1 MFVLHERLEADTHAI
16 VDWPVSSVRLMNDAT
31 YPWLILVPRQN
42 GIRELHELSKDDR
55 AQVMEEITQASMVL
69 SEMYGPDKINVGA
82 IGNMVP
88 QLHIHVVARTVSDP
102 AWPGP
107 VWGAHPPRPYD
118 NEAHS
123 ATLAALSK
131 ALEGVFG

>member
-42 GIRELHELSKDDR
+42 EIRELYELSQADR
-55 AQVMEEITQASMVL
+55 NQVMEEISQASKVL
-69 SEMYGPDKINVGA
+69 NGLYGLDKINVGA

-88 QLHIHVVARTVSDP
+88 QLHIHVIARTVSDP
-102 AWPGP
+102 SWPGP
-107 VWGAHPPRPYD
+107 VWGAHPPKPYD
-118 NEAHS
+118 DETFS
-123 ATLAALSK
+123 ATLRTLSK
-131 ALEGVFG
+131 ALEGVFS

>member
-69 SEMYGPDKINVGA
+69 SEMYGPYCISRFLFN
-82 IGNMVP
+82 
-88 QLHIHVVARTVSDP
+88 
-102 AWPGP
+102 
-107 VWGAHPPRPYD
+107 
-118 NEAHS
+118 
-123 ATLAALSK
+123 
-131 ALEGVFG
+131 